1 MPRVNSDAAPTTHLS
16 DPAAAEYELP
26 LDGFAGTP
34 EEKDRQWFEQCYR
47 GDSQRQ
53 LTVRAVVMG
62 GILGIFTAVSNL
74 YTTLKIGWSFGV
86 SITACV
92 ISFVVWNSI
101 CKLLGG
107 RVTRMSV
114 LENNCMQSTA
124 TAAGSSTGSTIAT
137 ALGALLLITGVQ
149 EPWPVAAA
157 FVLFTAALGVFLA
170 IPMKRQMI
178 NHEQLRF
185 PTGIATAET
194 LRSLYSKS
202 GESLKQSWSLI
213 IALGAGAAIGT
224 LHTYSE
230 LVEQLKLKNRLPEW
244 LDKISGWLYLPDVWN
259 FTGLLNPLARGQM
272 QGLAF
277 EPSVLLVGAGMITGL
292 RVSLSMFA
300 GSALLYYVIAP
311 WLLAHDAANA
321 AAAGFIPSFK
331 ISASGDF
338 NPIRWALWGGTSIM
352 VFSSL
357 MQVALNWRTVLRA
370 FMIFK
375 KDERSAVHDAA
386 EAVEVPNS
394 WLFIGL
400 IPITIG
406 ILIVQY
412 FAFHIAVWLGL
423 ISVAFSFV
431 VSLVACRATGETDQ
445 TPIGAMGKVTQLLYA
460 VLPGAKGIASINLM
474 AAGTTAAASGAA
486 ADLLT
491 DLKSGY
497 LLGANPRRQFLAQF
511 YGVFFGVIAV
521 VPAWYL
527 MVPDKK
533 ALEAFNPPATNMWK
547 AVADL
552 LTQGINQLPTT
563 ALIAIVIGALVGMG
577 LPLIEKLWPK
587 AQPYLPSAM
596 GLGFAGVVPFQNS
609 FSFLIGA
616 VVVAG
621 WQKWNRKNSEIFAI
635 PVASGLIAGESL
647 VAAFIAIACTLVGFL
662 AVR

>member
-1 MPRVNSDAAPTTHLS
+1 MNESSNRTESPANKSDT
-16 DPAAAEYELP
+16 EYELP
-26 LDGFAGTP
+26 LAGFTGTP
-34 EEKDRQWFEQCYR
+34 EEQDQKWFEQCYR

-53 LTVRAVVMG
+53 LTVRAVIMG
-62 GILGIFTAVSNL
+62 GILGMFTAVSNL

-101 CKLLGG
+101 CKIFAG
-107 RVTRMSV
+107 RVSRMSI

-124 TAAGSSTGSTIAT
+124 TAAGSSTGSTLAT

-149 EPWPVAAA
+149 QPWPVAAA

-202 GESLKQSWSLI
+202 GESLKQAYSLL
-213 IALGAGAAIGT
+213 IALGVGAVVGM
-224 LHTYSE
+224 LHTYAE
-230 LVEQLKLKNRLPEW
+230 LVEQLKLKNRLPHWLEW
-244 LDKISGWLYLPDVWN
+244 LSTKLYLPDTWD
-259 FTGLLNPLARGQM
+259 FIGRLNPLARGQM
-272 QGLAF
+272 AGLAF

-300 GSALLYYVIAP
+300 GSVLLYYGVAP
-311 WLLAHDAANA
+311 HLAAMDTANA
-321 AAAGFIPSFK
+321 TVAGYVPSFK
-331 ISASGDF
+331 ISPEGDF
-338 NPIRWALWGGTSIM
+338 NPVRWALWGGTSLM

-357 MQVALNWRTVLRA
+357 MQVALNWRTVIRA
-370 FMIFK
+370 FLIFK
-375 KDERSAVHDAA
+375 KAERGALHDTA
-386 EAVEVPNS
+386 ESVEVPNS

-406 ILIVQY
+406 LIIVQY
-412 FAFHIAVWLGL
+412 FAFHISVWLGL
-423 ISVAFSFV
+423 LSVAFSFV
-431 VSLVACRATGETDQ
+431 VSLVACRATGETDT
-445 TPIGAMGKVTQLLYA
+445 TPVGAMGKVTQLLYA
-460 VLPGAKGIASINLM
+460 VLPGAKGIAAINLM
-474 AAGTTAAASGAA
+474 AAGTTAAAAGAA

-511 YGVFFGVIAV
+511 YGVFFGVVAV

-527 MVPDKK
+527 MVPNKE
-533 ALEAFNPPATNMWK
+533 ALEAFHPPATNMWR

-552 LTQGINQLPTT
+552 LTQGVNHLPPT
-563 ALIAIVIGALVGMG
+563 ALTAIVIGAIAGMI
-577 LPLIEKLWPK
+577 LPVIEFLWPK
-587 AQPYLPSAM
+587 TKPFLPSAM
-596 GLGFAGVVPFQNS
+596 GLGLAWVVPFQNA

-616 VVVAG
+616 VIVTV
-621 WQKWNRKNSEIFAI
+621 WQKWNRQNSDTFAI
-635 PVASGLIAGESL
+635 PIASGLVAGESL

-662 AVR
+662 AMR

>member
-1 MPRVNSDAAPTTHLS
+1 MNLDSSQPTVV
-16 DPAAAEYELP
+16 AAEKSADEFELP
-26 LDGFAGTP
+26 LEHFTGTP
-34 EEKDRQWFEQCYR
+34 EEKDRHWFEHYYR

-53 LTVRAVVMG
+53 LTIRAVLMG
-62 GILGIFTAVSNL
+62 GILGMFTAVSNL

-101 CKLLGG
+101 CKIFNG
-107 RVTRMSV
+107 RVSRMSV

-124 TAAGSSTGSTIAT
+124 TAAGSSTGSTLAT
-137 ALGALLLITGVQ
+137 ALGALLLITGVHQ
-149 EPWPVAAA
+149 SWPVATA
-157 FVLFTAALGVFLA
+157 FVFFTAALGVFLA

-185 PTGIATAET
+185 PSGIATAET

-202 GESLKQSWSLI
+202 GESLKQAYSLL
-213 IALGAGAAIGT
+213 IALGAGALIGL
-224 LHTYSE
+224 LHTYAE
-230 LVEQLKLKNRLPEW
+230 LVEQLKLKNRLPHWLEW
-244 LDKISGWLYLPDVWN
+244 LSSKLYLPDTLD
-259 FTGLLNPLARGQM
+259 FTGWLNPLARGQM
-272 QGLAF
+272 VGLAF
-277 EPSVLLVGAGMITGL
+277 EPSVLLVGAGMITGM

-300 GSALLYYVIAP
+300 GSALLYYFVAP
-311 WLLAHDAANA
+311 PLAAQDIANA
-321 AAAGFIPSFK
+321 AVAGYIPSFT
-331 ISASGDF
+331 ISPEGDF
-338 NPIRWALWGGTSIM
+338 NPTRWALWGGTAVM
-352 VFSSL
+352 VFASL
-357 MQVALNWRTVLRA
+357 AQVALNWRTVVRA
-370 FMIFK
+370 FFIFK
-375 KDERSAVHDAA
+375 KEERAAAHDAA
-386 EAVEVPNS
+386 SEVEVPNS

-400 IPITIG
+400 VPITLG
-406 ILIVQY
+406 ILVVQY
-412 FAFHIAVWLGL
+412 FAFHIAIWLGL
-423 ISVAFSFV
+423 VSVAFSFV

-460 VLPGAKGIASINLM
+460 VLPGAKGIAAINLM
-474 AAGTTAAASGAA
+474 AAGTTAAAAGAA

-552 LTQGINQLPTT
+552 LTQGVNHLPPT
-563 ALIAIVIGALVGMG
+563 ALIAIVIGALVGMA
-577 LPLIEKLWPK
+577 LPVAEKLWPK

-596 GLGFAGVVPFQNS
+596 GLGLAWVVPFQNA
-609 FSFLIGA
+609 FSFLLGA
-616 VVVAG
+616 LILTA
-621 WQKWNRKNSEIFAI
+621 WQKINRKNSDAFAI
-635 PVASGLIAGESL
+635 PVASGLVAGESL

-662 AVR
+662 AVK